1 MLVCTLVNQRKE
13 ITPRSRPIFL
23 LGCSG
28 NGVFSILMAT
38 NKRYFWLKLKTD
50 FFDQDDIKVIRGMPN
65 GSKYIIFWQQLLLK
79 AITAQ
84 EPGLLRYKENIPYDE
99 KILSTVT
106 HTDIDI
112 VRAALKLFVELNMI
126 QKMDDGSLWIE
137 QIDEM
142 VGTETTEAIRKRIYR
157 AKTPEWDNVPRL
169 SHNVPDKRPPEL
181 EIEKEI
187 EKEKKRKYAD
197 FVFLTESEYKKLVT
211 SYGDS
216 ETGKMIEKLSNYK
229 GAKGKKY
236 KSDYRAIL
244 NWVVGHFGYKK
255 TKTVEFCPDCGL
267 ILNDGGCKCGWKA
280 E

>member
-1 MLVCTLVNQRKE
+1 
-13 ITPRSRPIFL
+13 
-23 LGCSG
+23 
-28 NGVFSILMAT
+28 MAT